1 MNLYSGA
8 LVPEW
13 QWMVVVAMVVA
24 AHAPPIDPDNLPLS
38 PPFLPSYNTQLVK
51 KYYEAH
57 VQKL

>member
-51 KYYEAH
+51 KI
-57 VQKL
+57 L